1 VVGFIIVLLIMG
13 LIIGAV
19 ARLIVPGRQSM
30 GIPLTMGI
38 GVVGTL
44 VSGFI
49 GRAIFGAKG
58 NFGSWILALVV
69 TVLLVFLVSRMGA
82 RGNATR

>member
-1 VVGFIIVLLIMG
+1 MISFIIILLVMG
-13 LIIGAV
+13 LIIGAL

-30 GIPLTMGI
+30 SLPMTMGI

-44 VSGFI
+44 ISGFI
-49 GRAIFGAKG
+49 GRAIFGADGK
-58 NFGSWILALVV
+58 FGSFLLALVV
-69 TVLLVFLVSRMGA
+69 TVLLVFAFSRMGA